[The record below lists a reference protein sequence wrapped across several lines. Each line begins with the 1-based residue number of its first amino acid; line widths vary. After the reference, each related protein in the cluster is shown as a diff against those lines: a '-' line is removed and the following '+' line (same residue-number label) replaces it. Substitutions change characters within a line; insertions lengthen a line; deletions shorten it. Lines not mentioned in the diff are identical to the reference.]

1 MQNKEVV
8 RERIDTRFE
17 NEVTKELFTKRVA
30 ADSFMADMLRL
41 NKQTLGLDDSD
52 LTADV
57 LGMLTVPS
65 ALVEMCQEAIDNTLT
80 RSNDRPYVSLE
91 DFRAGKA
98 EGSANKEK

>member
-8 RERIDTRFE
+8 REHIDTRFE
-17 NEVTKELFTKRVA
+17 NEVTRETFTKRVA
-30 ADSFMADMLRL
+30 ADSFMAEMLRL

-65 ALVEMCQEAIDNTLT
+65 AFVEMCQEAIDNTLT
-80 RSNDRPYVSLE
+80 QGINQAYVPLE
-91 DFRAGKA
+91 GFSTGKA
-98 EGSANKEK
+98 EGSPNEEK